1 MTDTKDHV
9 TTSAQPL
16 PTASPASKSAGPVSG
31 RKLGWTAVAPGVLSL
46 LLGIYQVGK
55 PELWRDE
62 IASVSASSRS
72 LGDLFELLGHVDAST
87 GFYYVLL
94 HFWTG
99 LFGDSLMALRLPSV
113 IAMAAAAVLT
123 AQIGARLY
131 GNASGLAAGLVFALT
146 PGISRYGQEIRAYA
160 LAVFAVALATFLLLR
175 ALERTGS
182 RVRWL
187 AYAAALVLVA
197 LAHVV
202 ALSCLIGHLVAVL
215 LRVRRDGRRG
225 PLLRFGGAVLLGVVC
240 ASPLMLIGHSQVK
253 QQLSW
258 LKAPDLSDP
267 LHVGYQLWLT
277 LYASRSAASIAAV
290 LVVLGVLAPLLR
302 ERKREATVFVVSS
315 AVLPI
320 VAVALI
326 SQLGTSYFIAR
337 YLLFTLIAWSV
348 LAGAGLVGAAA
359 LLTERVRLPLVRRP
373 GARPVAAVLLSA
385 LALAAIWPSQ
395 TAVRSYAAHE
405 WTNIPIGKSPGYLSY
420 EGTADLLAAHAL
432 PGDGLVFMTHSAMMV
447 DLGVDYYLHDRVRLD
462 QVLVTRTPQQNG
474 SYYSSLCPAPAACL
488 ATAPGRIW
496 LVTETPVSY
505 LTPVQTIERAALL
518 SHYRIAKTYY
528 RSDIHVSLLE
538 RTS

>member
-16 PTASPASKSAGPVSG
+16 PTATPARRTPDPLSG
-31 RKLGWTAVAPGVLSL
+31 RRLGWTAAVPGLLALVLGL
-46 LLGIYQVGK
+46 YQVSK

-62 IASVSASSRS
+62 IASVSASTRS
-72 LGDLFELLGHVDAST
+72 LGNLFKLLHHIDAST

-99 LFGDSLMALRLPSV
+99 LFGESLTALRLPSV

-131 GNASGLAAGLVFALT
+131 GNASGVAAGVVFALT

-175 ALERTGS
+175 ALEKVGS
-182 RVRWL
+182 RGRWL

-202 ALSCLIGHLVAVL
+202 ALACLIGHLVAVL

-225 PLLRFGGAVLLGVVC
+225 PLVRFGAAVLLAVVC

-267 LHVGYQLWLT
+267 LHVGYSLWLT
-277 LYASRSAASIAAV
+277 LYASRSAALIAAV

-337 YLLFTLIAWSV
+337 YLLFTLVAWSV

-359 LLTERVRLPLVRRP
+359 LLTERVRLPLLRRP
-373 GARPVAAVLLSA
+373 GARPVAAVVLSA
-385 LALAAIWPSQ
+385 LALVAIWPSQ
-395 TAVRSYAAHE
+395 AAVRSYAAHE
-405 WTNIPIGKSPGYLSY
+405 WSNIPLGKSPGYLSY
-420 EGTADLLAAHAL
+420 QGTADLLAAHAR

-447 DLGVDYYLHDRVRLD
+447 DLGVDYYLHGRVRLD

-474 SYYSSLCPAPAACL
+474 SYYSSLCPDPAACL
-488 ATAPGRIW
+488 ATAPSRIW

-505 LTPVQTIERAALL
+505 LTPVQTTERTALL
-518 SHYRIAKTYY
+518 SLYRIANTYY

-538 RTS
+538 RTG

>member
-1 MTDTKDHV
+1 M

-16 PTASPASKSAGPVSG
+16 PTESPSRRLTGAVSTQ
-31 RKLGWTAVAPGVLSL
+31 RLGWAAVIPGVLAL
-46 LLGIYQVGK
+46 LLGLYQVGK
-55 PELWRDE
+55 PQLWRDE

-72 LGDLFELLGHVDAST
+72 LGDLFKLLGHVDAST

-99 LFGDSLMALRLPSV
+99 FFGNSLIALRLPSV

-131 GNASGLAAGLVFALT
+131 GNPSGLAAGLVFALT
-146 PGISRYGQEIRAYA
+146 PGISRYAQEIRAYA

-175 ALERTGS
+175 ALEKTTS
-182 RVRWL
+182 RGRWL
-187 AYAAALVLVA
+187 AYTAALVLVA

-202 ALSCLIGHLVAVL
+202 ALSCLIGHLAAVL

-225 PLLRFGGAVLLGVVC
+225 PLVWFGSAVLLGVVC
-240 ASPLMLIGHSQVK
+240 ASPLMLIGSSQVK
-253 QQLSW
+253 AQLSW
-258 LKAPDLSDP
+258 LRAPDLSDP
-267 LHVGYQLWLT
+267 LHVASSLWIT
-277 LYASRSAASIAAV
+277 LYASRSAALIAGV

-302 ERKREATVFVVSS
+302 ERKREATVFIVSS

-359 LLTERVRLPLVRRP
+359 LLAERVRLPLVHRR

-385 LALAAIWPSQ
+385 LALVAIWPSQ
-395 TAVRSYAAHE
+395 TAIRNYAAHE
-405 WTNIPIGKSPGYLSY
+405 WSNIPDGTSPGYLSY
-420 EGTADLLAAHAL
+420 QGTADLLAARART
-432 PGDGLVFMTHSAMMV
+432 GDGLVFLTHSSMMV
-447 DLGVDYYLHDRVRLD
+447 DLGVNYYLHGRVRLD
-462 QVLVTRTPQQNG
+462 QVFVTRTAAQNG
-474 SYYSSLCPAPAACL
+474 SYYPTLCPTPADCV
-488 ATAPGRIW
+488 ATAPERIW
-496 LVTETPVSY
+496 LAVEYPVNS
-505 LTPVQTIERAALL
+505 LAAWQSAEQSALL
-518 SHYRIAKTYY
+518 AHYRVAHTYH
-528 RSDIHVSLLE
+528 RSDIQVSLLE
-538 RTS
+538 RIAE